1 MQTSRFQLG
10 LMAAMAMS
18 LGSTFSSTDAV
29 GYPAGAAVSLGEN
42 PVWTHGGQLYGGGAI
57 TIFEATA
64 GRGEMILTDLSISTD
79 YDYDVSISLK
89 LDDGTVLGTWVIN
102 GMRAGS
108 HPGSAVNMAM
118 TSGIRIPEGRTVML
132 DPSGVTV
139 GYSFS
144 GYYARG

>member
-10 LMAAMAMS
+10 LLTAMAVS
-18 LGSTFSSTDAV
+18 LGFSLASSPAI

-42 PVWTHGGQLYGGGAI
+42 PVWTRGGQIYGGGAVS
-57 TIFEATA
+57 IFEATP

-89 LDDGTVLGTWVIN
+89 LDDGTTLGYWVIN

-108 HPGSAVNMAM
+108 HPGTPANIAM
-118 TSGIRIPEGRTVML
+118 NSGIRIPEGRTVLL
-132 DPSGVTV
+132 DPAGVTV

-144 GYYARG
+144 GYYAHP